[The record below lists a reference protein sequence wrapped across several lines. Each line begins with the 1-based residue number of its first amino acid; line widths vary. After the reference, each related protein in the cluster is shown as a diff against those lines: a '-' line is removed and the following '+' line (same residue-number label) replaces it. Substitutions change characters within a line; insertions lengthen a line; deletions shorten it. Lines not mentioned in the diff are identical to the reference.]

1 MVSFQLR
8 RAGVWVVCLWA
19 LVPGAVLAP
28 FLFWQS
34 PLLGGLFCLFWLAA
48 CLWALPRRL
57 FSLSGTANLGEV
69 RITAGVLFKSSRR
82 LLTHRVSAVSRLTTP
97 LLRLC
102 GCCVLVLVT
111 SGALVVLPGLA
122 NEDAD
127 RLAALLGGD

>member
-1 MVSFQLR
+1 MISFRLKP
-8 RAGVWVVCLWA
+8 AGVRVVCLWA
-19 LVPGAVLAP
+19 LAPGAALAP

-34 PLLGGLFCLFWLAA
+34 ALAGGLFCAFWLAV
-48 CLWALPRRL
+48 CLWALPCRL
-57 FSLSGTANLGEV
+57 SSLCGTANLGEV
-69 RITAGVLFKSSRR
+69 RVSAGVLFKSSRR
-82 LLTHRVSAVSRLTTP
+82 LLTHRVGAMNRLTTP

-122 NEDAD
+122 DEDAD